1 MRYINKIEKAA
12 AKHLAML
19 QIMPDGVHAFMPS
32 YVPWEVVPIVGLAG
46 LEVSDERADGVRVFT
61 SKLTATL
68 ADSPMADAEPMAW
81 LLTQVDGSK
90 LLLGCA
96 ERPMA
101 IATTTDTRP
110 CCREMRLHPNGEC
123 RACSFFACLKP

>member
-12 AKHLAML
+12 VKHLAML

-110 CCREMRLHPNGEC
+110 D
-123 RACSFFACLKP
+123 RAAEKCACLLTVSVGLAPFLLV